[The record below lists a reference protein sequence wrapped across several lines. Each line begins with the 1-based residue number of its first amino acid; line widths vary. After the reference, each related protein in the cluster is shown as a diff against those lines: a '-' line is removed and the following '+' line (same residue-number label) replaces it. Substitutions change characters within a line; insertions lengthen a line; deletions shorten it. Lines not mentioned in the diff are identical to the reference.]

1 MPNEG
6 HEPVTEL
13 SLMKKLLIPAA
24 EVMAMD
30 ATDFSDGDRFLKEM
44 GKDVRTYLPRG
55 NVFDFFSA
63 LYAGVF

>member
-1 MPNEG
+1 
-6 HEPVTEL
+6 
-13 SLMKKLLIPAA
+13 MKKLLIPAA